1 MKKNHLVKY
10 IVVLAVVLVCLCLW
24 TSGITLS
31 EILMYLTFM
40 LLGLW
45 GGWLIHKKNWSRNRK
60 SVLYGVVFAVVTFL
74 NWAVYWLRIH
84 WLMLGIFMAC
94 LVGGLLCIYI
104 AYGQFR
110 RKMIIH
116 PLANLLAALFL
127 IGVSV
132 RLVSIRVEDRMDI
145 TRRYEALVAN
155 PSVDDCERFLEDCGF
170 EYPGDFTDVYEEY
183 EERVLR
189 IWLDLVSQQ
198 AAECDLMA
206 YECGDYEK
214 GPLID
219 LYWFAEKNKS
229 NAFGREAHERLLHV
243 RDSLYSVADSMGTLK
258 AWNQYQMVI
267 PPGYWGDAELK
278 KTEIDA
284 RLWSEENTAW
294 EAAVDENSIKMY
306 ERYLN
311 EYPSGLHAKK
321 AEELLI
327 DLQLSEIYDHPHGTL
342 SSVMP
347 SNSGGGN
354 TTTLKIT
361 NGAASELTLF
371 YSGSEKK
378 IVVLP
383 AGVTSTIRLK
393 NGQYRVGA
401 KVQDSETQPSIGA
414 MILNGGNYTISY
426 NLIDSR
432 LSF

>member
-45 GGWLIHKKNWSRNRK
+45 GGWLIHKKNWSRNWK
-60 SVLYGVVFAVVTFL
+60 FVLYGVVFAVVTFL
-74 NWAVYWLRIH
+74 NWAVYWLRIN

-110 RKMIIH
+110 IKMIIH

-127 IGVSV
+127 IGLSV
-132 RLVSIRVEDRMDI
+132 RFVSIRVEKRMDI
-145 TRRYEALVAN
+145 SRRYEALVAN
-155 PSVDDCERFLEDCGF
+155 PSVNLCESFLE
-170 EYPGDFTDVYEEY
+170 YRGDFADIY

-189 IWLDLVSQQ
+189 IWLDLLSQQ
-198 AAECDLMA
+198 VAECDLMA
-206 YECGDYEK
+206 YECGDYEER
-214 GPLID
+214 PLHD
-219 LYWFAEKNKS
+219 LYWFAEENKS
-229 NAFGREAHERLLHV
+229 NAFGREAHECLLHV

-258 AWNQYQMVI
+258 AWTQYQMVVPI
-267 PPGYWGDAELK
+267 EYWCDAELK

-284 RLWSEENTAW
+284 RLWSQENTAW
-294 EAAVDENSIKMY
+294 EAAVDENSIEMY

-342 SSVMP
+342 PFVMP
-347 SNSGGGN
+347 DNSGGGN

-361 NGAASELTLF
+361 NGADSELTLF

-378 IVVLP
+378 RVVLP

-426 NLIDSR
+426 YLTDSR
-432 LSF
+432 LCF